1 MSSQQKNWFNEI
13 LSQSEGEKGKNR
25 NIGPGFNPFSNEG
38 NWMGKP
44 FGGNGNLGMN
54 ELMEMMNKG
63 NFPFGHSQMGMK
75 EMMEIMT
82 NGSFPFGP
90 GMGAFPFGKGMN
102 GFSGPQHWLGF
113 IGRMFGSGPNRPRR

>member
-1 MSSQQKNWFNEI
+1 MSSQQNNWFNEI

-54 ELMEMMNKG
+54 ELMEMM
-63 NFPFGHSQMGMK
+63 
-75 EMMEIMT
+75 T